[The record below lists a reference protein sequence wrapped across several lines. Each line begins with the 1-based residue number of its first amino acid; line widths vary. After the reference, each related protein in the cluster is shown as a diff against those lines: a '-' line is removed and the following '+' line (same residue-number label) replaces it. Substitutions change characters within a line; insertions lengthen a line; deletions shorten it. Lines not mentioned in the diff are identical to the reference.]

1 MAPIYAERFM
11 LLPGFTD
18 PTMPDMPENAKA
30 RKEIPNG
37 TVRRVQLGVGAS
49 GMLLLWI
56 ASFCAQER
64 AMGGEDPNNLILSVL
79 STMPS
84 GGGYSATSAATRDLQ
99 SAIQVSGGKLSV
111 RPTVARPTYCSGAT
125 YLVFVQAI
133 QRLLP
138 GSVVGEPLADAL
150 AIRGQ
155 PDGVGVWGRW
165 NANGP
170 GTACLFQE
178 LKLGRNFTSFE
189 EAKPG
194 DFMKIFW
201 TGAVGAREHGHSVV
215 YMGKEFLN
223 GVEMIRFWSSNKPG
237 GYGTKEV
244 PRSRI
249 SNAIFSRLEEPSNIQ
264 RSLTLPHKNPY
275 LASLIG
281 TDSSIGEALDQSG
294 VGRQ

>member
-1 MAPIYAERFM
+1 MIRPLI
-11 LLPGFTD
+11 
-18 PTMPDMPENAKA
+18 
-30 RKEIPNG
+30 
-37 TVRRVQLGVGAS
+37 RVG
-49 GMLLLWI
+49 LLLLLCT
-56 ASFCAQER
+56 ASLHAQEM
-64 AMGGEDPNNLILSVL
+64 AFAQGSPNQLILAL
-79 STMPS
+79 IDRMPQ
-84 GGGYSATSAATRDLQ
+84 GGGYLATSTATRDLQ
-99 SAIQVSGGKLSV
+99 SAVQVSGGKLSV
-111 RPTVARPTYCSGAT
+111 QPTAARATYCSGAT

-138 GSVVGEPLADAL
+138 ASGVGESLAHAL

-178 LKLGRNFTSFE
+178 LKLGRNFTSFA

-201 TGAVGAREHGHSVV
+201 TSAVGAREHGHSVI
-215 YMGKEFLN
+215 YLGKESVN
-223 GVEMIRFWSSNKPG
+223 GVETIRFWSSNKPN

-249 SNAIFSRLEEPSNIQ
+249 SNAIFSRLETPSNIEA
-264 RSLTLPHKNPY
+264 SVILPHKNVY
-275 LASLIG
+275 LAGLI
-281 TDSSIGEALDQSG
+281 TRESSIGEALQQSG
-294 VGRQ
+294 TIRQ